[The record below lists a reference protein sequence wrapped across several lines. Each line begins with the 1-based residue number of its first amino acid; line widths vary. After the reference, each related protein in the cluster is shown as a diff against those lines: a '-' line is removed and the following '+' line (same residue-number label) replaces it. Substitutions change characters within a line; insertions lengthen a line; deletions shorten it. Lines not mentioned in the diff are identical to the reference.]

1 LPAHLSAH
9 PQLSI
14 PALDA
19 FQLHLTPLNSIP
31 TFSLVWN
38 DPECGG
44 REHRHIVLLVRHRET
59 GACGALGISRR
70 KELGYVEMEHPSVS
84 SVVDAYRVA
93 YERWRHSISKVR
105 VGLPAEHV
113 LSSNENVC
121 WRHCCVSVDAE
132 DKSAAAWD
140 RAREMFDDHA
150 SRWTRLKEKWRMD
163 GLRFGAGDGGRA
175 PGDGG
180 KGPGRENSNLKATAT
195 DRGAGGTTKGAT
207 TPRTP
212 PRSPKR
218 ATTSAPASPNAAG
231 GAKPPPPRSRTTA
244 PARSPGGAAA
254 SPGPPE
260 PAPRAIV
267 ASDAAA

>member
-163 GLRFGAGDGGRA
+163 GLRFGVRLF
-175 PGDGG
+175 PI
-180 KGPGRENSNLKATAT
+180 R
-195 DRGAGGTTKGAT
+195 
-207 TPRTP
+207 
-212 PRSPKR
+212 
-218 ATTSAPASPNAAG
+218 
-231 GAKPPPPRSRTTA
+231 PRSRG
-244 PARSPGGAAA
+244 ARRSLRTFPVVTLH
-254 SPGPPE
+254 
-260 PAPRAIV
+260 PRFPFNV
-267 ASDAAA
+267 